1 METACGVGGKTP
13 CNEMCVV
20 LKGVGG
26 VPHEIAQ
33 RRGVEPKKPN
43 IEPRGLN
50 IVQG

>member
-1 METACGVGGKTP
+1 VKTARGVGRKTS
-13 CNEMCVV
+13 CDEGCVV

-43 IEPRGLN
+43 IELHGLD

>member
-1 METACGVGGKTP
+1 VKTACGVGRKTS
-13 CNEMCVV
+13 CDEGCMV

-26 VPHEIAQ
+26 VPHEIVQ